1 MAKYIQKPVA
11 ITFMVNYEYE
21 KTRLDGN
28 IPDGQTWFEQQA
40 QSIKTISDKYEMFG
54 CAEFHNDDYK
64 RNADHTEF
72 LHDANGNL
80 IPDDLHYHGILIG
93 NKQNRLN
100 AWVKMLEENN
110 IHISK
115 VNEKNQAYSNI
126 QSLSVKRETVEAALG
141 YLVHATPKARKDEK
155 HQYDPKTVRIYNGE
169 RFFGVTTPKEV
180 AREYKKIVENQKKIQ
195 IKFSDD
201 DFAEFY
207 RKQREEIDTGA
218 DILTLQNEYKHE
230 FAGQYADYERNYLLD
245 LQKARV
251 RYLQELSKQV
261 AFYDRKF
268 SYVQIFGHGG
278 IGKSRLAS
286 ILAGFLSGDSVHIHQ
301 AGTPGKKKTPDLVS
315 TYQDELVT
323 VAHELKSSTFSTA
336 TFESFMD
343 PHVYPVVN
351 SRNRDKAYFAQ
362 NFISANSTPPSD
374 WTYEMF
380 YWDLLAQDKAG
391 INFGYKAELNGQGMN
406 YKPFPKVYGELLEED
421 SDFFEKRWSR
431 EGQQR
436 FLDEWWQ
443 VLRRVTFL
451 IHLKKQA
458 DGLLVA
464 KIYKFYAGTMPRGLQ
479 QISFLDKKG
488 KQFKKDFDFWEHFT
502 ELEEIDFDS
511 SKEKYVDFARKIFKA
526 LVNFGITVPHKL
538 PKLLTTDELK
548 KKIGIN

>member
-1 MAKYIQKPVA
+1 KKPTAV
-11 ITFMVNYEYE
+11 TFMVNYTYE
-21 KTRLDGN
+21 KNRLNGN
-28 IPDGQTWFEQQA
+28 IPDSTTWYNEQKA
-40 QSIKTISDKYEMFG
+40 NIKKICDNCNMAAVTR
-54 CAEFHNDDYK
+54 FHNADFKRTPDHSDYLRSSDGQLIAEDD
-64 RNADHTEF
+64 
-72 LHDANGNL
+72 
-80 IPDDLHYHGILIG
+80 HYHAILVDLSGRQARLKTWAKLLEG
-93 NKQNRLN
+93 NG
-100 AWVKMLEENN
+100 

-115 VNEKNQAYSNI
+115 VNEDHQTLSNL
-126 QSLSVKRETVEAALG
+126 QGLSTKRETFESALA
-141 YLVHATPKARKDEK
+141 YLVHATPRARKDGK
-155 HQYDPKTVRIYNGE
+155 HQYKTVDFVNCE
-169 RFFGVTTPKEV
+169 QLFGVTTPKEV
-180 AREYKKIVENQKKIQ
+180 AREYEKIVETQKKIQ

-201 DFAEFY
+201 DFVEFY

-343 PHVYPVVN
+343 PHVYPTVN
-351 SRNRDKAYFAQ
+351 SRNKDKAYFAQ
-362 NFISANSTPPSD
+362 NFINANSTPPHD

-391 INFGYKAELNGQGMN
+391 VNFSYKAELNGQGMN
-406 YKPFPKVYGELLEED
+406 YKPFPKVYSELLEED

-443 VLRRVTFL
+443 VLRRITFI
-451 IHLKKQA
+451 IHLEKQA

-488 KQFKKDFDFWEHFT
+488 KQFKKDFDFWAHFT

-526 LVNFGITVPHKL
+526 LVNFGITVPQKL